1 MDVIGELESVG
12 MNTLLPRIF
21 YCWAPAEERIPLAIT
36 SLPYKKNF
44 AFKLFFAFFIVMV
57 FEMGPVC

>member
-1 MDVIGELESVG
+1 MDEIGELESVG

-36 SLPYKKNF
+36 SLPYKQNIT
-44 AFKLFFAFFIVMV
+44 FKLFLQLSAF
-57 FEMGPVC
+57 